1 MTEQVIG
8 KAVIQAEV
16 DGSGVDA
23 GVAVAKRHLADLG
36 TSARAAGQ
44 AGAAGLAAIGT
55 GAEQAGGKVDVA
67 TKRIISAVQRQTAAV
82 AAGAKGNADYFASI
96 ANQRGANLQVLGP
109 YLQQLTEAE
118 TKAKAAAAAQRQLV
132 DGRDFIAGLEARANS
147 IGKTASQ
154 LAELKAAQLGVTAQA
169 APLIARLRDAE
180 RPLGQL
186 GVTGAQTAQQLR
198 QVAPQVTDIVTQL
211 ASGQSPMLIAIQQG
225 GQLKDVFGGVGNA
238 AKALGGYLLTLIT
251 PLSVAAA
258 TLAGM
263 AFAYYKGSQEAKK
276 FTDLVVLQGNSAG
289 VTTSQLRGMA
299 QAMAAAGNGTQGAAV
314 DALTTMASEGRVA
327 GDQLLRLSTIASQ
340 FDRAVGKPVADTAKE
355 FASLKDAP
363 LEASLRL
370 TQQYNYLTQ
379 SVYNQ
384 IKALKDQGRETDA
397 ARLAQDTFAGA
408 MESRL
413 PALTANVGLLGLAW
427 KGLTGFIKGAG
438 DAMANIGRAPELQ
451 QQLQAA
457 QRNAASLL
465 DQIASRENRGLA
477 TGNLAEKA
485 AAAQSLVD
493 SLREQLKMGE
503 AVAVQSAAQLKS
515 VEAQAKFDKLTEA
528 SLTKQ
533 QKLTRELAQARQAA
547 ADAGASDGE
556 LQKVLANIR
565 GKYAET
571 DPFNAGIETL
581 KQGLALR
588 ELLHRDNIE
597 KIQSSYRLGAISQLQ
612 SIELVSNADVAQ
624 LEAER
629 ANLVDRIAI
638 AGKKK
643 DSLREVA
650 ELQGQVALKDQQI
663 LQRQGKTD
671 REVTELRYAA
681 TLRETVAA
689 LDQQQREQ
697 EEVNQ
702 AADAATARWT
712 AATEALRKYQQA
724 VDDDNDDLQFQI
736 ALLGKSGK
744 ALETANAQ
752 RRVELA
758 LRSQLREIDDRAAGG
773 NLTAQQAEEARATA
787 RKTAAQASAQA
798 ETKVYIDEWSRA
810 NTIIADGLYDVL
822 TRKGESASEKIGRIF
837 EDLVLRPTIIAGL
850 QGVSGTL
857 ASLVT
862 GGSGSGALGAANVLG
877 GGSSG
882 ILGAIQG
889 GADIFNVGGIAGLGK
904 TLGFGT
910 GSSIFTQ
917 FAGSG
922 IGNALGLSTTVDAI
936 GGIGT
941 ASTALTGAGSAFAA
955 AVPWVAAALAVASIF
970 GGKGGGP
977 KDTGSY
983 GSGYLGQAFT
993 RDDTEAQFNTGA
1005 KSIVDGIQGSYLA
1018 AAKSL
1023 GITAGDLQSGALF
1036 ALDNKGKGD
1045 APTQLLTQTYLN
1057 GKLVYDRNDANNGGN
1072 YEDVGR
1078 TPEELQAAI
1087 ALASARAV
1095 LSALQA
1101 SDLPEQLA
1109 TYFETLD
1116 PLALDADQITA
1127 VLETAR
1133 VAQQFAASMGSL
1145 GEGLSKIA
1153 SLSVLATT
1161 ELIGAA
1167 GGLDKL
1173 SSSVDT
1179 AYKILYSEDERS
1191 ANLLGAVQKQMAAL
1205 GHASV
1210 DTLPE
1215 LRALIEG
1222 IDPVDDASRTLLLT
1236 LLQLAPAFEQVY
1248 GSVQTLLDQLNTGAL
1263 DYFSG
1268 LDSQNLVA
1276 DLRQQGV
1283 AGINAFL
1290 GEAAVVQVGLFDGQI
1305 TAAQAASA
1313 AAASAATNW
1322 ASVAD
1327 SVRSTLGSLQVES
1340 AQLARSSFATLYDQ
1354 FKTLTTLARGGDAT
1368 AAARLSDAAR
1378 LAVDASASKAITLV
1392 DYLRDR
1398 ARIERSLSE
1407 TLSTAEV
1414 QVSVQQTIRD
1424 AAQAQVTQ
1432 LQSLNVKLDGFS
1444 ASLLDVLSKGY
1455 VGADRGTADSI
1466 SGLLA
1471 AMTADFASF
1480 FDQYKEGESVTGAG
1494 GEVFTRLSGS
1504 NAAFT
1509 DAAGNTSYIRQSDSI
1524 VDLAKRNPALRAYW
1538 EQQYGIRLP
1547 SFAIGT
1553 NLIPRDMIAQL
1564 HEGEA
1569 VVPKAFNPAA
1579 HGNAGVW
1586 TDPRAQDL
1594 QREQVGLLQG
1604 VLGRLTTIEKR
1615 ISDVERRTFQW
1626 ERVGFGVYNASGT
1639 TLAITP

>member
-67 TKRIISAVQRQTAAV
+67 TKRIISAVQQQTAAV

-118 TKAKAAAAAQRQLV
+118 TKAKAAAAAQRQLTE
-132 DGRDFIAGLEARANS
+132 GRDFIAGLEARANS

-211 ASGQSPMLIAIQQG
+211 AAGQSPMLIAIQQG

-251 PLSVAAA
+251 PLTVAAA
-258 TLAGM
+258 TLAGI
-263 AFAYYKGSQEAKK
+263 AYAYYRGSQESKQ
-276 FTDLVVLQGNSAG
+276 FTDLIVLQGNSAG

-327 GDQLLRLSTIASQ
+327 GDQLLRLTTIASQ
-340 FDRAVGKPVADTAKE
+340 LDRAVGKPLADTAKE

-363 LEASLRL
+363 VEASLRL

-413 PALTANVGLLGLAW
+413 PALTANVGLLGKAW
-427 KGLTGFIKGAG
+427 QGLTGFIKGAG
-438 DAMANIGRAPELQ
+438 DAMASIGRSPELQ

-465 DQIASRENRGLA
+465 DQIASREDRGLA

-503 AVAVQSAAQLKS
+503 AVAVQSAAQVKS
-515 VEAQAKFDKLTEA
+515 VEAQAKWDALVEA

-533 QKLTRELAQARQAA
+533 EKLQRALAIVRETAKKAGLSELETEQQLARTRAQ
-547 ADAGASDGE
+547 
-556 LQKVLANIR
+556 
-565 GKYAET
+565 YAET

-581 KQGLALR
+581 KQNLALR
-588 ELLHRDNIE
+588 ELLHRDSIE
-597 KIQSSYRLGAISQLQ
+597 KIQSTYRLGAISQLQ

-629 ANLVDRIAI
+629 ANLVERIAV

-643 DSLREVA
+643 DSLREIA

-663 LQRQGKTD
+663 LQRQGKTG
-671 REVTELRYAA
+671 REIAEVRYQAL
-681 TLRETVAA
+681 LRETLALESQRDQDEKDKAAEAVAA
-689 LDQQQREQ
+689 DQ
-697 EEVNQ
+697 
-702 AADAATARWT
+702 RWT
-712 AATEALRKYQQA
+712 SALGALQDYQRA
-724 VDDDNDDLQFQI
+724 VDDDKNDLEYQVSLIGKTGRALAI
-736 ALLGKSGK
+736 AN
-744 ALETANAQ
+744 EQ
-752 RRVELA
+752 RSIELA
-758 LRSQLREIDDRAAGG
+758 LRKQLRDIDDRSKGG
-773 NLTAQQAEEARATA
+773 NLTNTQVEEARATA

-798 ETKVYIDEWSRA
+798 ETKVYIDEWTRA
-810 NTIIADGLYDVL
+810 NNTIADGLYEAL
-822 TRKGESASEKIGRIF
+822 TSSGESARKKLVRLF
-837 EDLVLRPTIIAGL
+837 ADMVLRPRIIAGL
-850 QGVSGTL
+850 QGVSGSL

-862 GGSGSGALGAANVLG
+862 GGGGSGALGAANVLG

-882 ILGAIQG
+882 ILGSLG
-889 GADIFNVGGIAGLGK
+889 GLGNIGS

-910 GSSIFTQ
+910 GSSMFTQ
-917 FAGSG
+917 FATSG

-936 GGIGT
+936 GGLGT

-955 AVPWVAAALAVASIF
+955 ALPWVAGALAVASLF
-970 GGKGGGP
+970 SGKGGGP
-977 KDTGSY
+977 KDIGSY
-983 GSGYLGQAFT
+983 GSGNLGQDYV
-993 RDDTEAQFNTGA
+993 RGDTAAQFNTGA
-1005 KSIVDGIQGSYLA
+1005 KAIVDGIQGSYLT

-1036 ALDNKGKGD
+1036 AIDNKKKGD
-1045 APTQLLTQTYLN
+1045 SPTALTTQTYLN
-1057 GKLVYDRNDANNGGN
+1057 GKLVYDRNNALGGGN

-1078 TPEELQAAI
+1078 SPEELEAAI
-1087 ALASARAV
+1087 TLASARAV
-1095 LSALQA
+1095 LSALKA
-1101 SDLPEQLA
+1101 SELPAQLA
-1109 TYFETLD
+1109 TYFDTLD
-1116 PLALDADQITA
+1116 PLALNAEQIA
-1127 VLETAR
+1127 AAIETAR

-1145 GEGLSKIA
+1145 GDGLGKIA

-1173 SSSVDT
+1173 SASINT
-1179 AYKILYSEDERS
+1179 AYEILYTEDERN
-1191 ANLLGAVQKQMAAL
+1191 ANLLGAVQKQMTAL

-1222 IDPVDDASRTLLLT
+1222 IDPVDDASRTLLLS
-1236 LLQLAPAFEQVY
+1236 LLQLAPAFKQVY
-1248 GSVQTLLDQLNTGAL
+1248 SNVQTLLDQLNNGAISYFNVL
-1263 DYFSG
+1263 DN
-1268 LDSQNLVA
+1268 QAQRA

-1290 GEAAVVQVGLFDGQI
+1290 GEAAAVQAGLFDGQI

-1313 AAASAATNW
+1313 AAATAASNW

-1354 FKTLTTLARGGDAT
+1354 FKALTTLARGGDAS

-1378 LAVDASASKAITLV
+1378 LAVDASGRKALTLV

-1432 LQSLNVKLDGFS
+1432 LQALNVKLDGFS
-1444 ASLLDVLSKGY
+1444 ASLLEVLNKGY

-1480 FDQYKEGESVTGAG
+1480 FSQYKEGESVTGAG
-1494 GEVFTRLSGS
+1494 GAKFTRLSGA

-1509 DAAGNTSYIRQSDSI
+1509 DAAGNTSYFRQSDSI

-1547 SFAIGT
+1547 SFSIGT

-1615 ISDVERRTFQW
+1615 ISDVERRTFDW
-1626 ERVGFGVYNASGT
+1626 ERNGLGIVNATGT
-1639 TLAITP
+1639 TLATTP